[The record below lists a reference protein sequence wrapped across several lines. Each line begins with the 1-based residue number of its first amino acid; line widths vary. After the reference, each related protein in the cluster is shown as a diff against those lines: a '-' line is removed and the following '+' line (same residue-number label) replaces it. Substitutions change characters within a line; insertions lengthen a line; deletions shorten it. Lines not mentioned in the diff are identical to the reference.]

1 MRIVILSLLFS
12 VTQVQAQDFWSKEDL
27 ESLKGD
33 LSSRVG
39 SNNAAILDRMIDQ
52 GGYFAA
58 MVHREPGPGFSES
71 HDEWADIYFVTSGSA
86 AIMTGGEIVDARED
100 SPGEIRGTSIRG
112 GEVQRISEGDI
123 VHIPAGV
130 PHYVMVGE
138 GEQITY
144 FILKA
149 QAE

>member
-1 MRIVILSLLFS
+1 MRIVILLLLIT
-12 VTQVQAQDFWSKEDL
+12 VTQVQAQDFWSKDDL
-27 ESLKGD
+27 ESLKVD

-39 SNNAAILDRMIDQ
+39 SNNAAILDRMVDQ

-112 GEVQRISEGDI
+112 GAVQRISEGDI

-138 GEQITY
+138 GEEVTY